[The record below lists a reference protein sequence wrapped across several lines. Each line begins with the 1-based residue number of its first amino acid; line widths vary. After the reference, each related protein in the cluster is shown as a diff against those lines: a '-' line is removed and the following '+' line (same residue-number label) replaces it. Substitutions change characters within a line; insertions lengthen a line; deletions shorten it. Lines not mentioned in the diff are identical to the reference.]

1 MSAIESESSV
11 ELVSNLSGGNW
22 VTGKS
27 QRMENVYN
35 PSTGQQIAEVPLCS
49 VDETNSV
56 VQAAAQSLP
65 AWSETPVV
73 ERARVMFKL
82 RQLMEDRFNE
92 IAALVTREHGK
103 TLAESRAEVQRALEM
118 VEFSCGIPSMIV
130 GDTMPNI
137 ARDVDAE
144 TNRHPVGVCVGIT
157 PYNFPSMVP
166 MWMIPVAL
174 VCGNTF
180 VLKPSEKT
188 PLSANLIGELLIE
201 AGLPAG
207 VFNIVHGDKECVD
220 TLLEHPD
227 VAAISFVGST
237 PIAKYIYEVG
247 TKNGKR
253 VQAAGGAKNHLIIM
267 PDADLDLSVKALAA
281 SAFGCGGQRCMAGSI
296 AVAVGSIGDP
306 LVSELSDLAGN
317 MRVGPTDGNEDVDM
331 GPLIRQAHVDRVAG
345 FMDVA
350 AGEGAT
356 VALDGRRD
364 FAGDGFLIGPSV
376 IDQVKTPMKVAT
388 EEIFGPVLSVVRADD
403 LESALAIGRKCPYG
417 NGASIFT
424 RDGYAARQFKRHFN
438 AGMIGINVGV
448 PAPMPWFPFTG
459 WNESF
464 FGDLHIQGVE
474 SMQFYTRQKMTLT
487 RWFGSTGESHADPV
501 WKTEKKV

>member
-1 MSAIESESSV
+1 MSAIESDSSV
-11 ELVSNLSGGNW
+11 ERVSNLSGGNW
-22 VTGKS
+22 STGKS

-35 PSTGQQIAEVPLCS
+35 PSTGQRIAAVPLSS
-49 VDETNSV
+49 VEETNSV
-56 VQAAAQSLP
+56 VQAAVDSLA
-65 AWSETPVV
+65 AWAETPVV
-73 ERARVMFKL
+73 ERTRVMFKM

-247 TKNGKR
+247 TKHGKR

-317 MRVGPTDGNEDVDM
+317 M
-331 GPLIRQAHVDRVAG
+331 
-345 FMDVA
+345 
-350 AGEGAT
+350 
-356 VALDGRRD
+356 
-364 FAGDGFLIGPSV
+364 
-376 IDQVKTPMKVAT
+376 
-388 EEIFGPVLSVVRADD
+388 
-403 LESALAIGRKCPYG
+403 
-417 NGASIFT
+417 
-424 RDGYAARQFKRHFN
+424 
-438 AGMIGINVGV
+438 
-448 PAPMPWFPFTG
+448 
-459 WNESF
+459 
-464 FGDLHIQGVE
+464 
-474 SMQFYTRQKMTLT
+474 
-487 RWFGSTGESHADPV
+487 
-501 WKTEKKV
+501 

>member
-1 MSAIESESSV
+1 MSTAESTPTLERV
-11 ELVSNLSGGNW
+11 PNFSGGNW
-22 VTGKS
+22 QIGTSNRTSEVF
-27 QRMENVYN
+27 N
-35 PSTGQQIAEVPLCS
+35 PSTGKTIAQVPLS
-49 VDETNSV
+49 TVDETNAI
-56 VQAAAQSLP
+56 VQVAADAQID
-65 AWSETPVV
+65 WQETPVV
-73 ERARVMFKL
+73 ERARIMFRL
-82 RQLMEDRFNE
+82 RQIMESRFNE

-130 GDTMPNI
+130 GETMPNI

-174 VCGNTF
+174 TCGNTF

-188 PLSANLIGELLIE
+188 PLSANLIGEMLHE

-220 TLLEHPD
+220 ALLTHPD
-227 VAAISFVGST
+227 VKAVSFVGST
-237 PIAKYIYEVG
+237 PIAKYVYETG
-247 TKNGKR
+247 TQNGKR

-267 PDADLDLSVKALAA
+267 PDADLDISVKALAA

-296 AVAVGSIGDP
+296 AVAIGSIGDP
-306 LVSELSDLAGN
+306 LVEGLREYADGL
-317 MRVGPTDGNEDVDM
+317 RVGPSDGNEDVDM
-331 GPLIRQAHVDRVAG
+331 GPLIRQQHVDRVAG
-345 FMDVA
+345 YMDIA
-350 AGEGAT
+350 SGEGAT
-356 VALDGRRD
+356 VALDGRKD

-376 IDQVKTPMKVAT
+376 VDQVKTPMKVAQ
-388 EEIFGPVLSVVRADD
+388 EEIFGPVLSVVRAND
-403 LESALAIGRKCPYG
+403 LESAIKIGRECPYG

-424 RDGYAARQFKRHFN
+424 RDGRAAREFKRHFN

-459 WNESF
+459 WNQSF
-464 FGDLHIQGVE
+464 FGDLHIQGTE
-474 SMQFYTRQKMTLT
+474 SVQFYTQNKMTLT
-487 RWFGSTGESHADPV
+487 RWFSSTSDSHQDPV
-501 WKTEKKV
+501 WKTEKKE

>member
-1 MSAIESESSV
+1 MSAIESDSSV
-11 ELVSNLSGGNW
+11 ERVSNLSGGNW
-22 VTGKS
+22 STGKS

-35 PSTGQQIAEVPLCS
+35 PSTGQRIAAVPLS
-49 VDETNSV
+49 GVDETNSV

-65 AWSETPVV
+65 AWSETPIV

-82 RQLMEDRFNE
+82 RQLMEERFTE

-331 GPLIRQAHVDRVAG
+331 GPLIRQEHVDRVAG

-403 LESALAIGRKCPYG
+403 LESALAIGRECPYG

-501 WKTEKKV
+501 WKTEKKA